1 MVGGAHQLSF
11 SLSPRTPFG
20 DRWGGAR
27 TFCDDANPTSPKT
40 EITAMIVA
48 LLWCLQVG
56 NQHPHFLV
64 PFNAL
69 FGYDCMLAGH
79 TAAGQWKIHAH
90 EMLQTHGRGL
100 VLWIEQRF
108 QVNLQWQH
116 IKSHTG
122 HPWNEAAD
130 ALSWAAVHEWIN
142 APAIHDVI
150 EVLNIGDGSNSS
162 WLWMWEASMQ
172 GRQGLPH
179 IDGTNFKVNI
189 SQPHQCQ
196 PDETHSFQ
204 TRQHHESPQQ
214 ARTDTEVNIRF
225 ATANVLTLYAG
236 DKARGNYVSARQEAL
251 MKQMHGE
258 GLNFIG
264 IQESRSGLDG
274 YATSEHYHV
283 LSSAATARG
292 VGGVQLWISKQFKF
306 PHRDLSLTCQDLK
319 ILRSSAQRMVVRVEA
334 RWLRIIIVVCHA
346 PSSSTYDTADSYWA
360 STSNSIPERYRNW
373 PTVYLCDANA
383 RIGST
388 ASQSVGTWGAEI
400 ESESG
405 TAFHHWLRMNQLCI
419 PQTFA
424 QHHSGSHHTWRH
436 AGGALARID
445 YIVIDECVWT
455 PQIHT
460 WISDNIDITTKRD
473 DHFCVCAK
481 IPWKIWDCTSVNK
494 EWKKQSLD
502 TKDPAATE
510 EKALDV
516 EWSCNVHNHAA
527 RLQQWLQAQ
536 QGPQKAKGARKAH
549 LRAET
554 WKMIQS
560 KRHHWKRIRQIRNSL
575 RCGWLRAVFAAW
587 KSGGKTS
594 EAASAWHPW
603 MKLGDVSV
611 AWHLHQYRQ
620 ITNPQVRADDAHYY
634 ENLVE
639 GQVAALADEGMPGLW
654 KKIRCVLP
662 RQRAK
667 HKSNLRCT
675 GPDPV
680 EVQQHF
686 CNLEAGEKVDYK
698 ELLRR
703 CKDTQAM
710 RCYEAPLTMKLNQIP
725 TRTQMEQLILKQKS
739 QKAPGLDGT
748 ISETIK
754 HAARGDS
761 LPLYQLY
768 FKAWTTGSEPLQ
780 FKGGLIHCIA
790 KKSGSKEAHKM
801 RGIMLLE
808 TAGKIFHG
816 LARSQLLN
824 WSLPRRMMCQF
835 GGYPAQQ
842 TLYATQLIGA
852 ITRVYGQHG
861 MSSGVLFI
869 DVKAA
874 FHSMLREHTFGGHSD
889 LTDVLLHQLTKEGM
903 CARDLNAT
911 IHAASSAFCQTA
923 PPGLVQMMQD
933 MHSHTWFTLSQHD
946 EVYQTH
952 RGSRPGSPLADL
964 AYNSM
969 MQAVLERL
977 QDRLQE
983 IPQLQTAKAT
993 IGLDCPPLAWVDDV
1007 AIPFVAQ
1014 SVTELDS
1021 TALMI
1026 MDITAKVFQEFGL
1039 SLNTE
1044 SGKTEAVIQY
1054 RGQGS
1059 GPKIEATFVEN
1070 FGNLVSDTSGT
1081 RLRIVTDY
1089 NYLGTTFA
1097 QTAQV
1102 GHEIATRIGKAKFA
1116 FRQMRKA
1123 IFCNRRLPVS
1133 TRITLLNS
1141 LVVSIV
1147 LHGAGNWPLLSTA
1160 QFNKLAHVVTG
1171 WHASQHCRNWFLV

>member
-1 MVGGAHQLSF
+1 
-11 SLSPRTPFG
+11 
-20 DRWGGAR
+20 
-27 TFCDDANPTSPKT
+27 
-40 EITAMIVA
+40 MIVA

-69 FGYDCMLAGH
+69 FGHDCMLAGH

-703 CKDTQAM
+703 CKDYAVL
-710 RCYEAPLTMKLNQIP
+710 RGSFDYEAQPDPNTH
-725 TRTQMEQLILKQKS
+725 T
-739 QKAPGLDGT
+739 DGT
-748 ISETIK
+748 VDPEAEIS
-754 HAARGDS
+754 
-761 LPLYQLY
+761 
-768 FKAWTTGSEPLQ
+768 
-780 FKGGLIHCIA
+780 
-790 KKSGSKEAHKM
+790 KS
-801 RGIMLLE
+801 
-808 TAGKIFHG
+808 
-816 LARSQLLN
+816 
-824 WSLPRRMMCQF
+824 
-835 GGYPAQQ
+835 
-842 TLYATQLIGA
+842 
-852 ITRVYGQHG
+852 
-861 MSSGVLFI
+861 
-869 DVKAA
+869 
-874 FHSMLREHTFGGHSD
+874 
-889 LTDVLLHQLTKEGM
+889 
-903 CARDLNAT
+903 
-911 IHAASSAFCQTA
+911 
-923 PPGLVQMMQD
+923 
-933 MHSHTWFTLSQHD
+933 
-946 EVYQTH
+946 
-952 RGSRPGSPLADL
+952 SR
-964 AYNSM
+964 
-969 MQAVLERL
+969 
-977 QDRLQE
+977 
-983 IPQLQTAKAT
+983 T
-993 IGLDCPPLAWVDDV
+993 
-1007 AIPFVAQ
+1007 
-1014 SVTELDS
+1014 
-1021 TALMI
+1021 
-1026 MDITAKVFQEFGL
+1026 
-1039 SLNTE
+1039 
-1044 SGKTEAVIQY
+1044 
-1054 RGQGS
+1054 
-1059 GPKIEATFVEN
+1059 
-1070 FGNLVSDTSGT
+1070 
-1081 RLRIVTDY
+1081 
-1089 NYLGTTFA
+1089 
-1097 QTAQV
+1097 
-1102 GHEIATRIGKAKFA
+1102 
-1116 FRQMRKA
+1116 
-1123 IFCNRRLPVS
+1123 
-1133 TRITLLNS
+1133 
-1141 LVVSIV
+1141 
-1147 LHGAGNWPLLSTA
+1147 
-1160 QFNKLAHVVTG
+1160 
-1171 WHASQHCRNWFLV
+1171 